1 MKKTIAIIS
10 AVFILSG
17 CSLLDAYKTSKFD
30 GNEYFSV
37 NQIRTIAEI
46 AEPYCDTG
54 TIDYSLIRQIY
65 VSSSLAVNYTQYLPE
80 NEDSH
85 ELLKGLHTLIVGFK
99 TQYDN
104 KGGKISKAYCN
115 LKLNSIKRS
124 AEKIQQ
130 VIGSKSR

>member
-10 AVFILSG
+10 AVFSLSG
-17 CSLLDAYKTSKFD
+17 CSLLDAYKTSKYD
-30 GNEYFSV
+30 SNEYFSV

-65 VSSSLAVNYTQYLPE
+65 ISSSLAVNYTQYLPR
-80 NEDSH
+80 NEDSY
-85 ELLKGLHTLIVGFK
+85 ELLKGLHNLVVGFK

-104 KGGKISKAYCN
+104 ENGQISKTYCS